1 MVGFTVAKGQAG
13 HRLQLPPTPC
23 YHEQVVLMNQ
33 VTTKVVAGGEHS
45 RLVPALGDSWAHAA
59 TSRVILYW
67 DQQVRKAFIYKS
79 PTQPAAAAEY
89 FVTAEGV
96 RGKRAAKRPRPG

>member
-1 MVGFTVAKGQAG
+1 MYRVCAAMYRRCTA
-13 HRLQLPPTPC
+13 P
-23 YHEQVVLMNQ
+23 QVVLVNQ
-33 VTTKVVAGGEHS
+33 VTTKLAAGGEHA

-67 DQQVRKAFIYKS
+67 DQQARRAFIYKS

-89 FVTAEGV
+89 TVTADGV
-96 RGKRAAKRPRPG
+96 RGRRQLKRPRPAGPG

>member
-1 MVGFTVAKGQAG
+1 
-13 HRLQLPPTPC
+13 
-23 YHEQVVLMNQ
+23 MNQ
-33 VTTKVVAGGEHS
+33 VTTKLVGGSGGGDQPAQQHA

-67 DQQVRKAFIYKS
+67 EQQARKAFIYKS

-89 FVTAEGV
+89 TITAEGV
-96 RGKRAAKRPRPG
+96 RSKRPPKRPRPPPG

>member
-1 MVGFTVAKGQAG
+1 
-13 HRLQLPPTPC
+13 
-23 YHEQVVLMNQ
+23 MNQ